1 MKKRVCALAVSL
13 ALLSA
18 PAAQA
23 RSYRLGDRAD
33 EIAVIQTALTELDL
47 YYTDITGRFGQR
59 TERAVKLFQRKV
71 GLPQTGVADEQT
83 LNLLYLRTNVKAPVA
98 VQGGGAPSSSA
109 GAISA
114 GQMLREG
121 SSGAAVRALQEELRT
136 LDYYG
141 GTVTGHY
148 GRLTKEA
155 VRRYQRD
162 NGLSADGVAGPRTLA
177 ALQGALAA
185 LEEGRAPASTPTPG
199 TTAVPAASAAPA
211 ATPAPQMGGA
221 VSLASLER
229 LNTEVFL
236 RRSSRS
242 GHVTRLQRALRAMGF
257 FTESATG
264 YFGSATESAVIAYQK
279 ARGLTADGVA
289 GRATLRAINEDMARG
304 NAAQSID

>member
-83 LNLLYLRTNVKAPVA
+83 LNLLYLRTNVEAPAA

-114 GQMLREG
+114 GQMLRAPQFWVLAAWNISLRTAG
-121 SSGAAVRALQEELRT
+121 LVLLDHAASMAVHFGGAA
-136 LDYYG
+136 
-141 GTVTGHY
+141 
-148 GRLTKEA
+148 LTA
-155 VRRYQRD
+155 MLIAPA
-162 NGLSADGVAGPRTLA
+162 NGLGSMTVGFAFDRLGGKRIMRIDAFCMLG
-177 ALQGALAA
+177 
-185 LEEGRAPASTPTPG
+185 
-199 TTAVPAASAAPA
+199 SAAMLVFGTA
-211 ATPAPQMGGA
+211 AVFFFLSVLTHHDKRCLNCRNAGKNEIKKN
-221 VSLASLER
+221 ER
-229 LNTEVFL
+229 IRV
-236 RRSSRS
+236 
-242 GHVTRLQRALRAMGF
+242 
-257 FTESATG
+257 ES
-264 YFGSATESAVIAYQK
+264 V
-279 ARGLTADGVA
+279 
-289 GRATLRAINEDMARG
+289 
-304 NAAQSID
+304 